1 MMGRHLKQNHSH
13 MYRII
18 SKLLVFIAKLIGKQF
33 STDLLKSTYQNNTN
47 NMREIDEII
56 IHCSATR
63 PDQNIS
69 AADINHW
76 HIIQG
81 WEGIGY
87 HFFIKLDG
95 TIEPGRPINQVG
107 AHCKGH
113 NSNSIGICYAGGT
126 VRYNDQAYNT
136 DTRTPEQ
143 IRSMY
148 LLIVTLLHCFPT
160 IKKISGHNQYAKVDC
175 PCFKV
180 VDEYGNLIKT
190 LKEHSLFRTKP

>member
-1 MMGRHLKQNHSH
+1 

-33 STDLLKSTYQNNTN
+33 STDLRKSTYQNNTN
-47 NMREIDEII
+47 IMREIDEII
-56 IHCSATR
+56 IHCAATR

-69 AADINHW
+69 AADINKW
-76 HIIQG
+76 HIMQG
-81 WEGIGY
+81 WQGIGY

-95 TIEPGRPINQVG
+95 TVEPGRPIDQIG

-126 VRYNDQAYNT
+126 VRYNDHAYAT

-148 LLIVTLLHCFPT
+148 LLIVTLLHCYPT
-160 IKKISGHNQYAKVDC
+160 ITKISGHNQYAKVDC
-175 PCFKV
+175 PCFNV
-180 VDEYGNLIKT
+180 DDEYGNLIKT
-190 LKEHSLFRTKP
+190 LKEHALFRSEP

>member
-1 MMGRHLKQNHSH
+1 
-13 MYRII
+13 
-18 SKLLVFIAKLIGKQF
+18 
-33 STDLLKSTYQNNTN
+33 
-47 NMREIDEII
+47 MREINEII

-69 AADINHW
+69 AADINKW
-76 HIIQG
+76 HIKQG

-95 TIEPGRPINQVG
+95 TVEPGRPINQVG

-126 VRYNDQAYNT
+126 VRYNNQAYNT

-148 LLIVTLLHCFPT
+148 LLIETLLYCFPT

-175 PCFKV
+175 PCFNV
-180 VDEYGNLIKT
+180 EDEYGNLIKT
-190 LKEHSLFRTKP
+190 LKEHALFR